1 MHCLADRAS
10 HSVEHQHLKHYKL
23 TSRAINDREKR
34 IYKVPI
40 PNREK
45 MSGGGY
51 LALLIKTKQNKTDF
65 KDVLIKLLVLNQ
77 TWISYKLDS

>member
-1 MHCLADRAS
+1 
-10 HSVEHQHLKHYKL
+10 
-23 TSRAINDREKR
+23 
-34 IYKVPI
+34 
-40 PNREK
+40 

-51 LALLIKTKQNKTDF
+51 LELLIKTKQNKTDF

>member
-1 MHCLADRAS
+1 
-10 HSVEHQHLKHYKL
+10 
-23 TSRAINDREKR
+23 
-34 IYKVPI
+34 
-40 PNREK
+40 

-77 TWISYKLDS
+77 TWISYKLDSSSRLDSV